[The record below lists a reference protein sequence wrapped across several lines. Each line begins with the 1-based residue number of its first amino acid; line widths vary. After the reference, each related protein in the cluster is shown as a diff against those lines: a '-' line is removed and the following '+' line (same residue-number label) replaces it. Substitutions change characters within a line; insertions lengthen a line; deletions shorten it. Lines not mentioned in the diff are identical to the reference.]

1 MNLLKQTKTFLK
13 QNTLFN
19 PNGASN
25 KTDFCNIH
33 LKTFYNLIFFKINI
47 SNMMK
52 MIHAAYPIN
61 DQ

>member
-1 MNLLKQTKTFLK
+1 MDLLRQTKTFLK

-33 LKTFYNLIFFKINI
+33 LKTFYNFIFFK
-47 SNMMK
+47 
-52 MIHAAYPIN
+52 
-61 DQ
+61 